1 LARVLLSGAKIM
13 ETIVTKTIGKSN
25 GNYQINRESILLVF
39 DELDAAIAR
48 SWLNVDDSDNK
59 IDELLHK
66 ISVNCDA

>member
-1 LARVLLSGAKIM
+1 
-13 ETIVTKTIGKSN
+13 
-25 GNYQINRESILLVF
+25 VF

>member
-1 LARVLLSGAKIM
+1 M

-25 GNYQINRESILLVF
+25 GNYQINREGILLVF

>member
-13 ETIVTKTIGKSN
+13 ETIVTKTIRKSN
-25 GNYQINRESILLVF
+25 GNYQINREGILLVF

-48 SWLNVDDSDNK
+48 SWLNVDDSDDK